1 MKGIELKKRLRRT
14 GRTLKEI
21 SELVGIS
28 PQSLNQLLG
37 VQDVKS
43 GVLEQLAAALGMS
56 IAELYD
62 LPTGGVTTTTTGNGN
77 TILNGNGNT
86 NISPTD
92 CSALLAEKDEQI
104 RRLIDIVDKFTDA
117 TK

>member
-43 GVLEQLAAALGMS
+43 GILEQLAAALDMS

-62 LPTGGVTTTTTGNGN
+62 VPTGTTATTMGNGN

>member
-43 GVLEQLAAALGMS
+43 GILEQLAAALGMS

-62 LPTGGVTTTTTGNGN
+62 VPTSTTATTTGNGN